1 MNILFITSEAE
12 PFCKTGGL
20 ADVAGSLPVALAA
33 SGQRTAVLL
42 PLYDTIAQSWRD
54 QMTRVWEGYTDLAW
68 RHEPCA
74 LWKLERRGVTWYF
87 VQSEHY
93 FRRGR
98 LYGEYD
104 DGERFAFFCRAA
116 AQLTD
121 VLPEK
126 PDVVHCNDWQTALVP
141 VYLREL
147 GHGAASVFTI
157 HNIEYQGRL
166 ALSSVTD
173 LLGLS
178 WERWHETLEMGS
190 CANAMKAGMM
200 TADAVTTV
208 SPTYAGQLLDPAYAC
223 GLESVVRLCEGK
235 LRGVLNGIDV
245 ETIDP
250 RTAKGIAANFG
261 PDDLAGKAAC
271 KAALQRDAG
280 LEVCADAPV
289 VSIVSRLVGHKG
301 TDLVVQALD
310 GIVECGCQ
318 LLVLGQGETHYENA
332 FREAQARWPGRV
344 SAQITYSDGLARRV
358 YAGSDLLLM
367 PSRSEPCGLS
377 QMIAMRYGTVPIVRS
392 TGGLRD
398 TVLPPESAEGCG
410 FVFEQYDAYHLLCE
424 VRRAAQ
430 MLRQAPDEFAAL
442 RRRGMTKDFSWD
454 ASAREYLRIYESIS
468 GR

>member
-1 MNILFITSEAE
+1 M
-12 PFCKTGGL
+12 
-20 ADVAGSLPVALAA
+20 
-33 SGQRTAVLL
+33 
-42 PLYDTIAQSWRD
+42 
-54 QMTRVWEGYTDLAW
+54 
-68 RHEPCA
+68 
-74 LWKLERRGVTWYF
+74 
-87 VQSEHY
+87 
-93 FRRGR
+93 
-98 LYGEYD
+98 
-104 DGERFAFFCRAA
+104 
-116 AQLTD
+116 
-121 VLPEK
+121 
-126 PDVVHCNDWQTALVP
+126 
-141 VYLREL
+141 
-147 GHGAASVFTI
+147 
-157 HNIEYQGRL
+157 
-166 ALSSVTD
+166 TD

>member
-1 MNILFITSEAE
+1 MKILYAASEAA
-12 PFCKTGGL
+12 PYAKSGGL
-20 ADVAGSLPVALAA
+20 ADVAGALPKALVRD
-33 SGQRTAVLL
+33 GIDCRVIM
-42 PLYDTIAQSWRD
+42 PLYGDLKFKDTLTYVTNFSVPVGWRSQYCGLFKAEHD
-54 QMTRVWEGYTDLAW
+54 
-68 RHEPCA
+68 
-74 LWKLERRGVTWYF
+74 GVTFYF
-87 VQSEHY
+87 IDNEYY
-93 FRRGR
+93 FKRSG
-98 LYGEYD
+98 LYGFYD
-104 DGERFAFFCRAA
+104 DGERFAFFSRAI
-116 AQLTD
+116 LETLFYTD
-121 VLPEK
+121 FE
-126 PDVVHCNDWQTALVP
+126 PDIINCNDWQTALVP

-147 GHGAASVFTI
+147 GRGAASVFTI

>member
-147 GHGAASVFTI
+147 GRGAASVFTI

-208 SPTYAGQLLDPAYAC
+208 SPTYAG
-223 GLESVVRLCEGK
+223 
-235 LRGVLNGIDV
+235 
-245 ETIDP
+245 
-250 RTAKGIAANFG
+250 
-261 PDDLAGKAAC
+261 
-271 KAALQRDAG
+271 
-280 LEVCADAPV
+280 PV
-289 VSIVSRLVGHKG
+289 SYTH
-301 TDLVVQALD
+301 
-310 GIVECGCQ
+310 
-318 LLVLGQGETHYENA
+318 LGGA
-332 FREAQARWPGRV
+332 
-344 SAQITYSDGLARRV
+344 
-358 YAGSDLLLM
+358 
-367 PSRSEPCGLS
+367 
-377 QMIAMRYGTVPIVRS
+377 
-392 TGGLRD
+392 
-398 TVLPPESAEGCG
+398 
-410 FVFEQYDAYHLLCE
+410 
-424 VRRAAQ
+424 
-430 MLRQAPDEFAAL
+430 
-442 RRRGMTKDFSWD
+442 
-454 ASAREYLRIYESIS
+454 
-468 GR
+468 